1 MGDIETSATAAIKI
15 KLADTDLLSQYIN
28 ERDKEPI
35 WDGFIYA
42 YKNKYKKND
51 DLIGRAP
58 VQVKGKTVKR
68 FSKKNPKYKVSIT
81 NLEKYR
87 NDGGVLYFVVHIDVD
102 KNKKIYYAALQPFLI
117 NQYLRIAQSKK
128 PISINLKELP
138 DRPNDFENIVINF
151 IEESQKQSILKTG
164 KNWTIEEVEKFL
176 GRDNMRMNCHFTCI
190 GYDRNDPFSYL
201 KNNELYLHIQ
211 NPDGTLSFP
220 VQHLEGAESVIT
232 ERSINVY
239 SNGRKYYDLVQVERH
254 KDETLT
260 FYFGKSFKYICERD
274 KHTLKYALTGNLDER
289 LQDLRFI
296 IDVFDTKCLTVN
308 GLDLPISPT
317 QKEIES
323 FDIEGARVTLKY
335 YELIK
340 EMLDIL
346 HVSIP
351 LDMDKLTEKQED
363 YVKMLINTIVHKK
376 SVGFKEKGQIPPVV
390 SLEISNIR
398 LLMFFCQRSD
408 GLYDVKDFFEYDIDC
423 KLDESGDYPTTQYCI
438 MNKRDYAYSANINI
452 EKIRSAFMKY
462 DNQGHRNR
470 MVFSILEIIKAYDA
484 SKKKELLEIA
494 LELCKCLEEN

>member
-1 MGDIETSATAAIKI
+1 M
-15 KLADTDLLSQYIN
+15 
-28 ERDKEPI
+28 
-35 WDGFIYA
+35 
-42 YKNKYKKND
+42 
-51 DLIGRAP
+51 
-58 VQVKGKTVKR
+58 
-68 FSKKNPKYKVSIT
+68 
-81 NLEKYR
+81 
-87 NDGGVLYFVVHIDVD
+87 
-102 KNKKIYYAALQPFLI
+102 
-117 NQYLRIAQSKK
+117 
-128 PISINLKELP
+128 
-138 DRPNDFENIVINF
+138 
-151 IEESQKQSILKTG
+151 KTG
-164 KNWTIEEVEKFL
+164 KNWTIEEVEKLL

-190 GYDRNDPFSYL
+190 GYDRNDPFLYL

-220 VQHLEGAESVIT
+220 VEHLESVESVIT

-239 SNGRKYYDLVQVERH
+239 SNGHKYYDLVKVERH

-260 FYFGKSFKYICERD
+260 LYFGKSFKYIWERD
-274 KHTLKYALTGNLDER
+274 KQTLKYALTGNLDER

-308 GLDLPISPT
+308 GLDLPVSPT
-317 QKEIES
+317 KKEIES

-363 YVKMLINTIVHKK
+363 YVKMLIHTIVHKK
-376 SVGFKEKGQIPPVV
+376 SAGFKEKGQIPPVV

-398 LLMFFCQRSD
+398 LLLFFGQRSNE
-408 GLYDVKDFFEYDIDC
+408 LYDVKDFFEYDIDC

-438 MNKRDYAYSANINI
+438 MNERDYAYSANINI
-452 EKIRSAFMKY
+452 EKIKVAFMKY

-470 MVFSILEIIKAYDA
+470 MVFSILEMIKAYDA
-484 SKKKELLEIA
+484 SKKKELLEMA
-494 LELCKCLEEN
+494 LELCKWLEEKEPENYIHVINRIQCEIRLREISDSEISELMGILQTDINQQSKAGIQILMGNKRLADHYIGMFDDETKKTFIEYPIYHLYKELT

>member
-1 MGDIETSATAAIKI
+1 M
-15 KLADTDLLSQYIN
+15 
-28 ERDKEPI
+28 
-35 WDGFIYA
+35 
-42 YKNKYKKND
+42 
-51 DLIGRAP
+51 
-58 VQVKGKTVKR
+58 
-68 FSKKNPKYKVSIT
+68 
-81 NLEKYR
+81 
-87 NDGGVLYFVVHIDVD
+87 
-102 KNKKIYYAALQPFLI
+102 
-117 NQYLRIAQSKK
+117 
-128 PISINLKELP
+128 
-138 DRPNDFENIVINF
+138 
-151 IEESQKQSILKTG
+151 
-164 KNWTIEEVEKFL
+164 
-176 GRDNMRMNCHFTCI
+176 
-190 GYDRNDPFSYL
+190 
-201 KNNELYLHIQ
+201 
-211 NPDGTLSFP
+211 
-220 VQHLEGAESVIT
+220 
-232 ERSINVY
+232 Y

-484 SKKKELLEIA
+484 SKKKELLEMA
-494 LELCKCLEEN
+494 LELCKWLEEKEPENYIHVINRIQCEIRLREISDSEIAELMGILKTNINQQSKAGIQILMGNKRLADYYIGLLDDETKKTFIEYPIYHLYKELT